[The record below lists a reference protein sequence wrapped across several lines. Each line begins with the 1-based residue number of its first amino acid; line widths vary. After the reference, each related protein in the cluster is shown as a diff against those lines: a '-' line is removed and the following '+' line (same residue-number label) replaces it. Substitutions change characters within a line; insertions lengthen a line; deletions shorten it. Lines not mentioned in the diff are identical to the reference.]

1 VLSDLVQ
8 RGELPVRQKLKMT
21 VTYHDPCY
29 LGRYNAVFNAPR
41 RVMAALGL
49 KLVEMPRNRTQAYC
63 CGAGGGRIWMEDPPV
78 FQERPAA
85 ARVREA
91 ATLKGVRTLVVT
103 CPKDLVMFQDAIK
116 TTGLEDRL
124 EVKELSELVEAAM
137 V

>member
-1 VLSDLVQ
+1 
-8 RGELPVRQKLKMT
+8 MT

-49 KLVEMPRNRTQAYC
+49 DLVEMPQNRTYAYC

-78 FQERPAA
+78 IKERPALT
-85 ARVREA
+85 RVREA
-91 ATLKGVRTLVVT
+91 ASLKGVHTLVVV

-116 TTGLEDRL
+116 TMGLEDKL
-124 EVKELSELVEAAM
+124 EVKELSELVEQAM
-137 V
+137 G